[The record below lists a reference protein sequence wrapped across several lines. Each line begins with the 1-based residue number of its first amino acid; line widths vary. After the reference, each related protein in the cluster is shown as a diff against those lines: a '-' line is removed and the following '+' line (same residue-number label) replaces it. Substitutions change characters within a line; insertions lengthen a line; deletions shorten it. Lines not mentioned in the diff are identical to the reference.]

1 MKLFTLLFFAVTS
14 LVVAAVDIN
23 NASKSELMNLKG
35 IGAKKADAIIM
46 YRKDHCFKDAQSL
59 KAVKGIGVK
68 TVAKNRDK
76 IKVGACRK

>member
-1 MKLFTLLFFAVTS
+1 MKLITLLFFAVTF
-14 LVVAAVDIN
+14 LVAAVDIN

-35 IGAKKADAIIM
+35 IGAKKADAIII